1 MPYKDPKVKKEKHKE
16 YSRKHYLKTLEET
29 KAKTKETKTK
39 LKAEWYLF
47 KSTLKCAHC
56 GFKHIAA
63 MDFHHEDPSTKLGNV
78 HEFISNGQFAKAYE
92 EVKKC
97 IVLCANC
104 HRIHHHKEKK
114 LVPKGTKTEP

>member
-1 MPYKDPKVKKEKHKE
+1 MPYKDVSVRKSKHKE
-16 YSRKHYLKTLEET
+16 YSRNHYLANQEET
-29 KAKTKETKTK
+29 KQRTKEAKAK
-39 LKAEWYLF
+39 LKEEWYAF

-56 GFKHIAA
+56 GFNHVAA
-63 MDFHHEDPSTKLGNV
+63 MDFHHEDPKTKLGNV

-92 EVKKC
+92 EIKKC

-114 LVPKGTKTEP
+114 NPAL